1 MRIRKTPPKEFTID
15 RGKWVHGNNED
26 ILGETSLLNRDGNMC
41 CLGFYSK
48 VCGVPNSSMLNQDNP
63 YDIGV
68 EIPLMG
74 KPGDG
79 GGNAYFMDTCIT
91 INDSRGMDKRDRE
104 KELKAAFKEKGT
116 KVNFVGRYPK
126 GVV

>member
-15 RGKWVHGNNED
+15 RGRWVHGRNED
-26 ILGETSLLNRDGNMC
+26 ILGDTSLLNEEGNMC

-48 VCGVPNSSMLNQDNP
+48 VCGATNSSMLSADNP
-63 YDIGV
+63 HDLGV

-74 KPGDG
+74 KPYPLNDSD
-79 GGNAYFMDTCIT
+79 FMDNCII
-91 INDSRGMDKRDRE
+91 INDSSGMDKRDRE
-104 KELKAAFKEKGT
+104 KGLKAAFKEHGV
-116 KVNFVGRYPK
+116 KVKFVGRYPK

>member
-15 RGKWVHGNNED
+15 RSKWVHGGNED
-26 ILGETSLLNRDGNMC
+26 ILGVTSLLNDEGNMC

-48 VCGVPNSSMLNQDNP
+48 VCGATNSSMLNKDNP
-63 YDIGV
+63 LDLGL

-74 KPGDG
+74 DG
-79 GGNAYFMDTCIT
+79 SDDYNDIFMDTCIT
-91 INDSRGMDKRDRE
+91 INDSGGMDKRDRE
-104 KELKAAFKEKGT
+104 KELKAAFKGQGVKA
-116 KVNFVGRYPK
+116 KFVGRYPK